1 MAKKKDDGINLAN
14 LTANRYKIA
23 LEESWHHEDPEVRSP
38 DRI

>member
-23 LEESWHHEDPEVRSP
+23 LEESWQHERPEV
-38 DRI
+38 